1 MDSVLR
7 AAAIYLVLMVLF
19 KIAGR
24 RSLAEL
30 TTFDL
35 VLLMVIGE
43 ATQQAL
49 LGDDFSLVNAV
60 LVIVTLIAIDIGFS
74 LVKQR
79 SQWFSRLLDGGP
91 TILVEQGRAL
101 HQRLKHARLDEE
113 DILEASRSAQG
124 ITEMSQIKFAI
135 LERNG
140 KISIIPYD
148 SAEEAMPMNTPSTT
162 TQPDADAPE
171 QLPEK
176 DLGQG
181 LSDDERVSREGER
194 NPDSNGKGARV
205 TQGPEDEKRLEP

>member
-49 LGDDFSLVNAV
+49 LGDDFSLTNAL
-60 LVIVTLIAIDIGFS
+60 LVIATLITIDIGLS
-74 LVKQR
+74 LLKQR
-79 SQWFSRLLDGGP
+79 SRWFSRVLDGGP
-91 TILVEQGRAL
+91 TIVVEQGQLL
-101 HQRLKHARLDEE
+101 HERLKRARLDEG
-113 DILEASRSAQG
+113 DILEAARSAQG
-124 ITEMSQIKFAI
+124 IVEISQIKFAI

-140 KISIIPYD
+140 KLSVIPY
-148 SAEEAMPMNTPSTT
+148 E
-162 TQPDADAPE
+162 
-171 QLPEK
+171 
-176 DLGQG
+176 
-181 LSDDERVSREGER
+181 
-194 NPDSNGKGARV
+194 
-205 TQGPEDEKRLEP
+205 